1 MPKSTSKSRSKKPP
15 EGVLALPGLEQV
27 KAAVLNSL
35 TSPSSRRTYDHAITE
50 SVEWYCSEP
59 GLAI

>member
-1 MPKSTSKSRSKKPP
+1 MPKSPSKSRSKKPP
-15 EGVLALPGLEQV
+15 KRVLALLDLEQA

-35 TSPSSRRTYDHAITE
+35 TSPSSRRNYDHAITE
-50 SVEWYCSEP
+50 SVEWYCSER